1 MASLHNSK
9 TYQKGEIDMPLI
21 SKYAQERYRAIN
33 NAFAQDKIDR
43 PKLYEEPINFRIGK
57 AFVKLCYK
65 KYPNSSCYKHFKEVG
80 GGTESGY
87 GYKIITKRGRR
98 FKRRYFN
105 INTQDY
111 NNDWKWKDLV
121 HTLAHYV
128 DKTGKH
134 SDDQA
139 SIEWGITRL
148 AIDTWLE
155 KNKLANEQDKLKPIK
170 PKEDRVVKKYKQ
182 MIVRQQVWE
191 KKAKSVKTY
200 LTKVNKEIKVYEKR
214 HQDRLEGVV

>member
-1 MASLHNSK
+1 
-9 TYQKGEIDMPLI
+9 MPLI

-98 FKRRYFN
+98 FK
-105 INTQDY
+105 D
-111 NNDWKWKDLV
+111 D
-121 HTLAHYV
+121 TLTLTP
-128 DKTGKH
+128 KTITMIGNGKTLFTLLH
-134 SDDQA
+134 
-139 SIEWGITRL
+139 I
-148 AIDTWLE
+148 
-155 KNKLANEQDKLKPIK
+155 
-170 PKEDRVVKKYKQ
+170 
-182 MIVRQQVWE
+182 M
-191 KKAKSVKTY
+191 
-200 LTKVNKEIKVYEKR
+200 LTKLVSIVMTKP
-214 HQDRLEGVV
+214 RLSGV